1 MTLSVAA
8 LLDSLTLGLG
18 PRAVRVFAGVRA
30 VARFVEGTL
39 AAAFFAKTAG
49 FSGGAAPSIK
59 NFERSLTSLI
69 QAGGRACPLQVSPV
83 LGFRYLA
90 GIFPFA
96 TAPVDDLAGRPTFLE
111 TRLAAPGAA
120 FLAAGR
126 PRGFLVDRYA
136 SISAVV
142 RWCALINAPM
152 SLSTAVAC
160 LAASVSAWDWSLA
173 IFA

>member
-1 MTLSVAA
+1 VDA
-8 LLDSLTLGLG
+8 LTLVLR
-18 PRAVRVFAGVRA
+18 PRVVPFLAGVRA
-30 VARFVEGTL
+30 VARFFEGAL
-39 AAAFFAKTAG
+39 VAAFFAKTAG
-49 FSGGAAPSIK
+49 FSGVAAPSIR
-59 NFERSLTSLI
+59 NFERSFTSLI

-96 TAPVDDLAGRPTFLE
+96 AAPAEDFAGRPTFLE
-111 TRLAAPGAA
+111 TAFAAPDAA